1 MVAVLPRERPIP
13 EPAPAPPPEV
23 ASPEASPET
32 IRGTGPEVTHAD
44 ETAPVLPPAGSART
58 ATPDVHAEFLAFM
71 AESGPALGRLAYF
84 LAGDVHAAEDLLQH
98 TYVRTLAAWPR
109 VRTGNPHAFARRVM
123 TNHRV
128 DLWRR
133 LQRERPTS
141 ARLPEAAVPDS
152 SVEVAERDAL
162 VLALRTLPT
171 RRRQV
176 VVMRYLAGLPE
187 ADVAEALDI
196 SVGTVKSTAA
206 RGLAQLKQ
214 ALDGRGEGR

>member
-1 MVAVLPRERPIP
+1 MVAVLPGERLIP
-13 EPAPAPPPEV
+13 EPATAAPSDV
-23 ASPEASPET
+23 ASPGSPEP
-32 IRGTGPEVTHAD
+32 IPESTHDATHAD
-44 ETAPVLPPAGSART
+44 ETAPVLPPAGSGRT
-58 ATPDVHAEFLAFM
+58 GASDVHAEFLAFM
-71 AESGPALGRLAYF
+71 AESGPALGKLAYF

-109 VRTGNPHAFARRVM
+109 VRAGNPHAFARRVM

-133 LQRERPTS
+133 LQRERPTP
-141 ARLPEAAVPDS
+141 ARLPETAVPDS